1 MGAAVTAVRCLIS
14 DYGGVLTTPIGHSW
28 RIWAHDEGLDVAL
41 FDYVMTQLCE
51 GGVDA
56 EFGTGVELGTV
67 TEPELERYLSQQLR
81 RLDGQPVLPDGLLE
95 RLWAALV
102 GEPDMIGV
110 LRRARRQGVRTALLS
125 NSWGMGYDRGNW
137 DQLFDV
143 VVISGEVGMRKP
155 EPEIYR
161 HTLACLGAEA
171 GECIFVDDLPQN
183 VRAAVALGMV
193 GVHHTSVETTIA
205 ELEAVLSA
213 PLR

>member
-1 MGAAVTAVRCLIS
+1 MTRVRCLIS

-28 RIWAHDEGLDVAL
+28 RIWARDEGLDVAL
-41 FDYVMTQLCE
+41 FEHVMAQLCE
-51 GGVDA
+51 GGADA
-56 EFGTGVELGTV
+56 EFGAGVELGIV
-67 TEPELERYLSQQLR
+67 TEPELEHYLSQQLR
-81 RLDGQPVLPDGLLE
+81 RVDGQPVLPQGLLE
-95 RLWAALV
+95 RLWAPLT

-110 LRRARRQGVRTALLS
+110 LRRARGHGVRTALLS
-125 NSWGMGYDRGNW
+125 NSWGMGYDRSDW

-161 HTLACLGAEA
+161 HTLVRLDAQA
-171 GECIFVDDLPQN
+171 GECVFVDDLLQN
-183 VRAAVALGMV
+183 VRAAAAVGMV

-205 ELEAVLSA
+205 ELEMLLGV